1 MRKAL
6 IVARREFLYNV
17 RRPGYL
23 FASFGVPLLTIVLL
37 VIIFAIAFQSES
49 DSARVGS
56 VGYVDQAGVLYA
68 GREKPEHFNA
78 YSDETAG
85 RAALEAGE
93 IGALFVLPADYLSSG
108 DVKLYS
114 MSGLPDATT
123 DEINSYLITNLG
135 AELDTALVERIQE
148 PLDLSLH
155 TLDNN
160 RTLKE
165 DAIFGVILLPFIFV
179 MLLLMASQ
187 TASTYLMAGVV
198 EEKTNRIM
206 EILITSITPFQMLVG
221 KILGLGALGLLQV
234 LVWIGL
240 GALALRMSQG
250 VDMLTGIGLPLDM
263 VIVSLIYF
271 VLSFLLFA
279 SVMAGIGAVV
289 GSEQEAKQMS
299 GFVVFLTIMP
309 LFFLISFIEDPNGTI
324 PTIFTLIPMTAPFA
338 VILRMSFGSV
348 PPWQLAVSI
357 GLLVLT
363 TLVVI
368 WGSARVFRWSLLMY
382 GKRPGVRDL
391 LRAVRRP
398 PRLATVATEERA
410 V

>member
-1 MRKAL
+1 MSKAL

-23 FASFGVPLLTIVLL
+23 FASFGVPLLTVVLTA
-37 VIIFAIAFQSES
+37 IIFAVAFQSET
-49 DSARVGS
+49 DTTRVGA
-56 VGYVDQAGVLYA
+56 VGYVDHAGVLSA
-68 GREKPEHFNA
+68 EHEKTEHFAA
-78 YSDETAG
+78 YEDETAG

-93 IGALFVLPADYLSSG
+93 IGALFVLPQDYLDSG

-123 DEINSYLITNLG
+123 DQINAYIVANLG
-135 AELDTALVERIQE
+135 AELDSALVERIQE
-148 PLDLSLH
+148 PVDLSLH

-165 DAIFGVILLPFIFV
+165 DAIFGVILLPFALV
-179 MLLLMASQ
+179 MLLLMSSQ

-240 GALALRMSQG
+240 GALALRLSQG
-250 VDMLTGIGLPLDM
+250 VDMLAGVGLPLDM
-263 VIVSLIYF
+263 VIYSLIYF

-289 GSEQEAKQMS
+289 GSEQEAKQTS
-299 GFVVFLTIMP
+299 GFVVFLTVIP
-309 LFFLISFIEDPNGTI
+309 LFFLISFMEDPNGTI
-324 PTIFTLIPMTAPFA
+324 PTIFTLIPLTAPFA
-338 VILRMSFGSV
+338 VILRLSFGSV
-348 PPWQLAVSI
+348 PPWQLALSI
-357 GLLVLT
+357 SLLVLT
-363 TLVVI
+363 TLAVI
-368 WGSARVFRWSLLMY
+368 WASARIFRWSLLMY
-382 GKRPGVRDL
+382 GKRPGLRAI
-391 LRAVRRP
+391 LRAVRRA
-398 PRLATVATEERA
+398 PRLATEERA
-410 V
+410 